1 MEFSEIGEKLGGLDA
16 DQVLTLAEF
25 GKGVLENG
33 VWFLSTG
40 FTSLVSEMMSE
51 DQIDLDKNRY
61 VIMTLLGIANQANE
75 LLNECWQQKKT
86 ILGLTGVVSDD
97 ERFCLKGAKNIKL
110 S

>member
-1 MEFSEIGEKLGGLDA
+1 MEFSEVGEKLGGLTA
-16 DQVLTLAEF
+16 DQVFNLAGF

-33 VWFLSTG
+33 VWLLSTG
-40 FTSLVSEMMSE
+40 LTSLVSDMMCE

-86 ILGLTGVVSDD
+86 ILGLTGVTSDD
-97 ERFCLKGAKNIKL
+97 ERFRLKGAKDIKL